1 MTNEA
6 DVRARFARDGY
17 VFPLDAM
24 SAEEAAGFRADLEAI
39 ERDHAD
45 HPMLQAAVYPTP
57 HLLFPFVDEIM
68 RRPAVLRPVSEILG
82 GDLLLWSANLFI
94 KEAASPD
101 YISWHQDLTY
111 WGLDAT
117 REVTAWVAL
126 SPATVES
133 GAMRFLPGSHAQEIV
148 PHRDTFG
155 DANLLTRGQEI
166 AVEVD
171 EASAVDVVLAP
182 GRMSLHHGRLFHAS
196 HPNRTGDRRIGL
208 ALRYITPD
216 MRQAVGEKDFAVL
229 VQGEDRYGHFEL
241 LGPPKGALHPDDLAL
256 ARRVG
261 EIEQQYYYAGAAE
274 PGRHRKAAGGGR
286 E

>member
-1 MTNEA
+1 MTQSQDIGES
-6 DVRARFARDGY
+6 FERDGY

-24 SAEEAAGFRADLEAI
+24 SAEAAAGFRAELEAI
-39 ERDHAD
+39 EREHAD
-45 HPMLQAAVYPTP
+45 HPLLQAAVYPTP

-68 RRPAVLRPVSEILG
+68 RRPAVLQPVSEILG
-82 GDLLLWSANLFI
+82 DDLLLWSANLFI
-94 KEAASPD
+94 KGAGSPD

-111 WGLDAT
+111 WGLDST
-117 REVTAWVAL
+117 REVTAWIAL
-126 SPATVES
+126 SPATLES
-133 GAMRFLPGSHAQEIV
+133 GAMRFVPGSHRQEIV

-155 DANLLTRGQEI
+155 AANLLTRGQEI

-171 EASAVDVVLAP
+171 EAAAVDVVLAP
-182 GRMSLHHGRLFHAS
+182 GQMSLHHGRLFHAS
-196 HPNRTGDRRIGL
+196 HPNRSDDRRIGL

-216 MRQAVGEKDFAVL
+216 MRQAVGKKDFAVL

-241 LGPPKGALHPDDLAL
+241 LGPPKGALHPDDVAL

-274 PGRHRKAAGGGR
+274 PGRHRRAAGGER
-286 E
+286 P

>member
-1 MTNEA
+1 MTTEA
-6 DVRARFARDGY
+6 DVRPRYARDGY

-24 SAEEAAGFRADLEAI
+24 SAEEAAGYRADLEAI

-45 HPMLQAAVYPTP
+45 HPMMQAAVYASPN
-57 HLLFPFVDEIM
+57 LVFPFVDEIM
-68 RRPAVLRPVSEILG
+68 RRPAILQPVSQILG

-94 KEAASPD
+94 KEAGSPD

-111 WGLDAT
+111 WGLDST
-117 REVTAWVAL
+117 QEVTAWVAL

-133 GAMRFLPGSHAQEIV
+133 GAMRFVPGSHKQEIV

-182 GRMSLHHGRLFHAS
+182 GQISLHHGRLFHGS
-196 HPNRTGDRRIGL
+196 HPNRSGDRRIGL
-208 ALRYITPD
+208 ALRYIAPD
-216 MRQAVGEKDFAVL
+216 MRQTVGKKDFGVL
-229 VQGEDRYGHFEL
+229 VQGEDRFGHFEL
-241 LGPPKGALHPDDLAL
+241 LGPPKGVLHPDDVAL
-256 ARRVG
+256 VRRVG

-274 PGRHRKAAGGGR
+274 PGRHRTAGDGR
-286 E
+286 PA